1 MSDYLKSIDCL
12 KAIRSAAENMHE
24 LDELEKAKRVLEE
37 REKAVLRIKASE
49 FLKSVVKEFND
60 QESEKDH
67 LIWTPNGGFQ
77 VGRYRDCPKDVKVQ
91 LTKSPFI
98 YFNDIGP
105 LAFFSNLAVLAYQ
118 AAKEKNLHH
127 VKALLSFLS
136 LGTFDKKSLRL
147 NFKEKGGNLLGKALY
162 MIFFNINFDF
172 EEFFSELLTRHAGNN
187 PEWCSGND
195 LLEESSGNRPLISL
209 VLWIHDWIHWMN
221 RRAGKYRSNLSYI
234 GAISD
239 LANTFSL
246 ELPMTIVELA
256 TRLSL
261 PPTFFKDLF
270 EDIDDQLEEN
280 KLVKERGDL
289 TDEELEKK
297 FKKLRLKKE
306 EKDLKKAEERRLA
319 EEKRLVEEKRLAEEK
334 RIFNQKRDVFV
345 QNFCS
350 NHAQTDIYKQEI
362 FQVLENLGYI
372 PDLDNQE
379 HRVVFWN
386 LLRKILRDVK
396 NLGSKIRGSSI
407 QEESKDDEGL
417 DEVVKCQRWESKVH
431 QATCY
436 ACEAHGPTRCKKNML
451 FMPHGPDT
459 TQKTR
464 DMAFEWLD
472 WHLRRFLHLFCFGCF
487 CFFASKELLDLHM
500 KSGVPCDPCRTRY
513 CASVEN
519 HTCSFCGNKGHL
531 EGLCRKKVDEVNQE
545 KFRTNN
551 PFPRKTR
558 YVKRSKKKRL
568 LEKGWEESKN
578 PTIDAKR
585 RKQSKEWVESKGLE
599 FNDKD
604 MVVLQKPNSQPPA
617 PPLPH
622 DLYTRF
628 RDTGIVKKVWKVK
641 KGHYVFDDV
650 FDDHSVARKDNE
662 GKTWDFCV
670 PLPRVSS

>member
-1 MSDYLKSIDCL
+1 MSDYLTPNDCL

-98 YFNDIGP
+98 YFNDIDP

-209 VLWIHDWIHWMN
+209 VLWIHDMN
-221 RRAGKYRSNLSYI
+221 RRAGKYRSNLPYI
-234 GAISD
+234 GAISK

-261 PPTFFKDLF
+261 PPIFFKDLF
-270 EDIDDQLEEN
+270 EDIDVPLKKN
-280 KLVKERGDL
+280 KLAKQRGDL
-289 TDEELEKK
+289 TDEELAKK
-297 FKKLRLKKE
+297 LEKLRLKKE

-319 EEKRLVEEKRLAEEK
+319 EEKRLEEEKEEREKKRLFEQEVDDFVKKKSLEEK
-334 RIFNQKRDVFV
+334 IPEFLSAYLGQIIREHGRFPTMDV
-345 QNFCS
+345 QDPKN
-350 NHAQTDIYKQEI
+350 
-362 FQVLENLGYI
+362 NL
-372 PDLDNQE
+372 
-379 HRVVFWN
+379 WN
-386 LLRKILRDVK
+386 LFRKRICNPTVL
-396 NLGSKIRGSSI
+396 KIIVGLMRNSSI
-407 QEESKDDEGL
+407 QGTAGDDGLGNGGL
-417 DEVVKCQRWESKVH
+417 DNFCEWETRNH
-431 QATCY
+431 HATCF
-436 ACEAHGPTRCKKNML
+436 ACKAHGFQCEGSMIFMAHGPDATKETREM
-451 FMPHGPDT
+451 G
-459 TQKTR
+459 
-464 DMAFEWLD
+464 FEWLER
-472 WHLRRFLHLFCFGCF
+472 HLKIFLSLFCTGCF
-487 CFFASKELLDLHM
+487 CFFASKELLERHM
-500 KSGVPCDPCRTRY
+500 NSCLPCDPCRTRY

-531 EGLCRKKVDEVNQE
+531 PGLCRKKVDEVNQE
-545 KFRTNN
+545 KFRT
-551 PFPRKTR
+551 KTFFLHTKI
-558 YVKRSKKKRL
+558 VKKQKSKHKRL
-568 LEKGWEESKN
+568 LEKGWVESN
-578 PTIDAKR
+578 DPSINAKR
-585 RKQSKEWVESKGLE
+585 RKKSKELAESEGSE

-604 MVVLQKPNSQPPA
+604 MVVLKKPPSEPIVPA
-617 PPLPH
+617 PALPH
-622 DLYTRF
+622 NLYIRF

-641 KGHYVFDDV
+641 KGHYVFDD
-650 FDDHSVARKDNE
+650 HRVARKDNE
-662 GKTWDFCV
+662 GKTWNFCI
-670 PLPRVSS
+670 PLPPPVST